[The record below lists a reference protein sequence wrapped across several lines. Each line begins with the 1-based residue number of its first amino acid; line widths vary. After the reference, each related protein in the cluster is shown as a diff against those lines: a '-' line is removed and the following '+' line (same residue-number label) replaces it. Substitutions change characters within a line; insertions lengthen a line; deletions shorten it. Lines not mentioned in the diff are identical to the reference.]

1 MRKFFTTVLG
11 IIILGSLCG
20 CNNQNDNIALINHYE
35 KVTNSEKNFTKSV
48 ETIQNLTDVNDK
60 LLAQILKEGRKSNQ
74 NLLPILNKTRK
85 NVSMIQEQLNEEKNL
100 LQKSVTLHNEYKKYA
115 NKLDSKEL
123 QTNAFNINAL
133 YEKRYEA
140 FTNYYN
146 QFLNIT
152 KQENDFISS
161 LSTSKTNIDLLS
173 KQSLNLNYEYEKLD
187 NLINTF
193 NQLSGKYTDNEM
205 KFIHKLSS
213 NE

>member
-1 MRKFFTTVLG
+1 LRKFFTTVLG

>member
-1 MRKFFTTVLG
+1 MRKFFTIVLG
-11 IIILGSLCG
+11 IIILGSLCS
-20 CNNQNDNIALINHYE
+20 CNNQKENITLINHYE
-35 KVTNSEKNFTKSV
+35 KVANSEKNFTKSV
-48 ETIQNLTDVNDK
+48 ETIQNLTNENDK
-60 LLAQILKEGRKSNQ
+60 LLAQILKEGQKSNQ

-85 NVSMIQEQLNEEKNL
+85 NVSMIQEQLKEEKNL

-123 QTNAFNINAL
+123 QTDAFNINEL

-140 FTNYYN
+140 FINYYN
-146 QFLNIT
+146 QFLDIT
-152 KQENDFISS
+152 KQENDFINS

-193 NQLSGKYTDNEM
+193 NQLSGNYTNNEM